1 MDLQPKGAG
10 MNITIAIPTGQR
22 TEQAVEVV
30 RAWQKVGVHVVVFTW
45 DPETRAA
52 LMRERTWD
60 QRLKRNLF
68 VAQEATVDKLWLGD
82 RASFGRLQNYMA
94 ANTPDWD
101 VLICGADD
109 LWPDKGTEL
118 ISRAA
123 QEVPGTILWA
133 GDGLFNEQP
142 THPIITRGWYDK
154 YRQIF
159 DEGFRHNFVDT
170 DLFLRAS
177 KRSEVVD
184 CRSFIQFDHR
194 HPAKTGNKKDALYR
208 YGDKMFPHDKAYFNM
223 KHSGNIALLPIR
235 TLEIEDAA

>member
-1 MDLQPKGAG
+1 
-10 MNITIAIPTGQR
+10 MNVTIAIPTGQR

-30 RAWQKVGVHVVVFTW
+30 RAWQSVGVRVVVFTW

-60 QRLKRNLF
+60 QRLKRKLLT
-68 VAQEATVDKLWLGD
+68 AQEATVDRVWLGD

-94 ANTPDWD
+94 ENTLDLDWD
-101 VLICGADD
+101 VMICGADD

-118 ISRAA
+118 IGKAA
-123 QEVPGTILWA
+123 QEVPDTILWA

-142 THPIITRGWYDK
+142 THPIITRGWYNK

-170 DLFLRAS
+170 DLFVRAS
-177 KRSEVVD
+177 RRSEVVD

-194 HPAKTGNKKDALYR
+194 HPAKTGEKKDALYR
-208 YGDKMFPHDKAYFNM
+208 YGDKTFLYDKMYFDM
-223 KHSGNIALLPIR
+223 KHSGNISLPPIR
-235 TLEIEDAA
+235 TLEIEVAV

>member
-1 MDLQPKGAG
+1 

-30 RAWQKVGVHVVVFTW
+30 RAWQKVGVRVVVFTW

-52 LMRERTWD
+52 LMRERTWE
-60 QRLKRNLF
+60 QRLKGKLF
-68 VAQEATVDKLWLGD
+68 TTHEATVGRLWLGD

-94 ANTPDWD
+94 ENTLDLDWD

-109 LWPDKGTEL
+109 LWPDRGTDL
-118 ISRAA
+118 IGNAA
-123 QEVPGTILWA
+123 QEVPDTILWA

-142 THPIITRGWYDK
+142 THPIITRGWYNK

-194 HPAKTGNKKDALYR
+194 HPTKTGKNKDALYR
-208 YGDKMFPHDKAYFNM
+208 YGDRMFPHDKAYFDM
-223 KHSGNIALLPIR
+223 KHSGNISLPPVR
-235 TLEIEDAA
+235 TLEIEEAA

>member
-1 MDLQPKGAG
+1 
-10 MNITIAIPTGQR
+10 MNVTIAIPTGQR

-30 RAWQKVGVHVVVFTW
+30 RAWQSVGVRVVVFTW

-60 QRLKRNLF
+60 QRLKRKLLT
-68 VAQEATVDKLWLGD
+68 AQEATVDRVWLGD

-94 ANTPDWD
+94 ENTLDLDWD
-101 VLICGADD
+101 VMICGADD

-118 ISRAA
+118 IGKAA
-123 QEVPGTILWA
+123 QEVPDTILWA
-133 GDGLFNEQP
+133 EDGLFNEQP
-142 THPIITRGWYDK
+142 THAIITRGWYNK

-159 DEGFRHNFVDT
+159 DEGFYHNFVDT

-194 HPAKTGNKKDALYR
+194 HPAKTGKKKDALYS
-208 YGDKMFPHDKAYFNM
+208 YGDRMYPHDRAYFAM
-223 KHSGNIALLPIR
+223 KHSGNISLPPIR
-235 TLEIEDAA
+235 TLEIEVAV